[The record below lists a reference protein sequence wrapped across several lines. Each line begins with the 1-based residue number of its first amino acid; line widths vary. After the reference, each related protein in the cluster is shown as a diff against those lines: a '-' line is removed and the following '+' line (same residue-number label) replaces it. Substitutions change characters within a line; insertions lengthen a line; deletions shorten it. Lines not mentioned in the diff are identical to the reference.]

1 MQADSYTVRLNE
13 HRTSFFTNLDAGRGM
28 GVDRDPSS
36 GFIGLQEHT
45 GSVSFRAVRI
55 LKAGAAPAPAP

>member
-1 MQADSYTVRLNE
+1 VQGDTYSVRLNE
-13 HRTSFFTNLDAGRGM
+13 HRASFFINLDAGRGL